1 MTKFVIYLNRWG
13 MMFHLLLGSIE
24 GDTHR
29 RLRSQFCRTIEDAR
43 QVVAHWQAEHEVPN
57 ENVRDNSEI
66 DLDDL
71 IWWMDFD
78 MNDASD
84 GEVAGVVH

>member
-1 MTKFVIYLNRWG
+1 MKILIYMNRWNT
-13 MMFHLLLGSIE
+13 MIHLMLGEVE

-29 RLRSQFCRTIEDAR
+29 RLRSQYCSSAEEAR
-43 QVVAHWQAEHEVPN
+43 RVVAHWQAEHGVPS
-57 ENVRDNSEI
+57 ENVRDNTPI

-78 MNDASD
+78 LEDATD
-84 GEVAGVVH
+84 GEVAGVIR

>member
-1 MTKFVIYLNRWG
+1 MKTVIYLNRWNS
-13 MMFHLLLGSIE
+13 MFHVMLGGIE

-29 RLRSQFCRTIEDAR
+29 RLRSRFCWSLEEAR
-43 QVVAHWQAEHEVPN
+43 RVVAHWQAEHEVAT
-57 ENVRDNSEI
+57 ENVHDNSEI

-71 IWWMDFD
+71 FAWMDVD
-78 MNDASD
+78 LHDASD